1 MLCTE
6 TSISNL
12 KPLDLKV
19 CGGEAVF
26 ACGKTSECW
35 MVLEVPFSQGV
46 ITIKDFLF
54 LLWFVQKN
62 KNGWWSGGRAEI
74 KHTTTLLLS
83 LLTLHHSFTQSRFRF
98 VYLDVGLFAF
108 FFCEKKKK
116 TQSKQPQRAAI
127 HHTLTPFA
135 IPCFWGCKNLT
146 AHLFFDV
153 TALMIRWQMPYW
165 PTPQCQQLPQL
176 SPKHASAEAVGP
188 QFVWGWAAERRRRAP
203 ASPPLRRGEW

>member
-35 MVLEVPFSQGV
+35 MVLEVPSSQGV

-116 TQSKQPQRAAI
+116 HSR
-127 HHTLTPFA
+127 
-135 IPCFWGCKNLT
+135 N
-146 AHLFFDV
+146 
-153 TALMIRWQMPYW
+153 
-165 PTPQCQQLPQL
+165 
-176 SPKHASAEAVGP
+176 SPKERQYITLWHLLPSLVFGAVKIS
-188 QFVWGWAAERRRRAP
+188 QLICSLMWQRW
-203 ASPPLRRGEW
+203 W